1 MGTRS
6 VCGPQHPTHLER
18 SSVLDPPVI
27 NEHEVFELEVAV
39 AHFLTVHEID
49 DLCERNNV
57 AMFATATFD
66 HRLQLGSCLKDDA
79 HNRSARPLC
88 EIFLLLAT
96 GRDFLE

>member
-1 MGTRS
+1 
-6 VCGPQHPTHLER
+6 VPQHPTYLER

-49 DLCERNNV
+49 DLRKRNEV
-57 AMFATATFD
+57 AMEKGTFATATFD
-66 HRLQLGSCLKDDA
+66 TRLHLGTCLKDDA

-88 EIFLLLAT
+88 KIFLLLAT